1 MVFYNNIMV
10 ICMCNDIPCKL
21 PTDAHPRWLIIRK
34 FGKALRFR
42 TRWTIIEYIGDGQKS
57 SKEIYNYIIKK
68 GEKLTKPGFYYHL
81 SELKNAEIIEV
92 AEYVE
97 EGGGAPEKIWKL
109 KTKRIV
115 IDLLETKEDVVL
127 EDKE

>member
-1 MVFYNNIMV
+1 MV
-10 ICMCNDIPCKL
+10 ICMCNDIPCKS
-21 PTDAHPRWLIIRK
+21 PKDAHPRWLIIRK

-42 TRWTIIEYIGDGQKS
+42 TRWTIIEYIGNEQKS
-57 SKEIYNYIIKK
+57 SKQIYEYLIKK

-92 AEYVE
+92 AEYIE
-97 EGGGAPEKIWKL
+97 KGGGAPEKIWRL

-115 IDLLETKEDVVL
+115 IELLKTKEDL
-127 EDKE
+127 KAEENE